1 MSLNEYIWILGC
13 TDPEVYRKIAHY
25 LIEKQRFEESR
36 MIDVTCPDGVV
47 RQSLEVPY
55 EMVKETEKMRRG
67 SDRDDIRL
75 MFKKTRNGA
84 VQFWPPGSQGLA
96 PLSAKGKKALR
107 AAEVD
112 SDPPPF

>member
-1 MSLNEYIWILGC
+1 MNLNQYIWILGC
-13 TDPEVYRKIAHY
+13 TDPEVYRKIAGY

-36 MIDVTCPDGVV
+36 MIDVLCPDGVV

-84 VQFWPPGSQGLA
+84 IQFWPPGSDGIARKPAKSKVPA
-96 PLSAKGKKALR
+96 PVAK
-107 AAEVD
+107 
-112 SDPPPF
+112 SDLEPPPF